1 MKSRRPSEEAE
12 PAPGRPCPSNGSTDV
27 GIHHITA
34 IAGDPQ
40 RNLDFYSGILGMRL
54 VKLTVNFDDPAS
66 YHLYYGDELGH
77 PGSIIT
83 FFPWPGGRPGRQGTG
98 QIGTV
103 SLAVPP
109 PSLGFWIERLI
120 GHSIQYEGP
129 TRRFD
134 EQVLSFKD
142 PDGLLVELVATSRVG
157 TTPAWTEGP
166 ISPEHSIRGLQGAA
180 IWEDGD
186 LGSADFLTKTLGFQ
200 PVGEEGNVLR
210 FQSAD
215 LGVGTVVDLRRAPG
229 FWRGAGGVGTVHH
242 MAFRASDDQ
251 AQLDKRAEIE
261 NQGYDITP
269 VIDREYFHSVYFREP
284 GGILFE
290 IATDPPG
297 FTVDEPAA
305 ELGTHLKL
313 PPMYEAS
320 RAQIERA
327 LPPLRLPHAAA
338 GEQR

>member
-1 MKSRRPSEEAE
+1 M
-12 PAPGRPCPSNGSTDV
+12 

-40 RNLDFYSGILGMRL
+40 RNLDFYSGVLGMRL

-77 PGSIIT
+77 PGSILT

-103 SLAVPP
+103 ALAVPP
-109 PSLGFWIERLI
+109 ASLGFWIERLI
-120 GHSIQYEGP
+120 GHSVRYEGP

-142 PDGLLVELVATSRVG
+142 PDGLLLELVATSRVG
-157 TTPAWTEGP
+157 TTAPWTEGP
-166 ISPEHSIRGLQGAA
+166 VSPEHAIRGLEGAT

-186 LGSADFLTKTLGFQ
+186 LGTADFLTKTLGFE
-200 PVGEEGNVLR
+200 PVGDEGNLLR

-215 LGVGTVVDLRRAPG
+215 VGAGTVVDLRRAPG

-242 MAFRASDDQ
+242 MAFRAHDDQ
-251 AQLDKRAEIE
+251 AQLDKKVEIE

-284 GGILFE
+284 GGVLFE

-297 FTVDEPAA
+297 FTVDEPVA

-320 RAQIERA
+320 RAQIERV

-338 GEQR
+338 GGRDD